1 MPETFSAAAR
11 PHRAPGLL
19 RHRQALIEGPRST
32 EPEPLLTWPDA
43 PDLQAVLLVAMQ
55 QARVPLMLIQA
66 GDDLHLTP
74 TYVLGGEL
82 ARLGR
87 PHETRIYQTIGN
99 QRGDGHGVF
108 NKAVWLWKQDV
119 ERFLARWMSP
129 AAPQPEPPGGQR
141 DVRQAPRR
149 FPSRVHP

>member
-1 MPETFSAAAR
+1 MEHA
-11 PHRAPGLL
+11 
-19 RHRQALIEGPRST
+19 Q
-32 EPEPLLTWPDA
+32 
-43 PDLQAVLLVAMQ
+43 
-55 QARVPLMLIQA
+55 VPLMLIQA
-66 GDDLHLTP
+66 RDDIHLTP

-108 NKAVWLWKQDV
+108 NKAVWLWEQDV

-129 AAPQPEPPGGQR
+129 AAP
-141 DVRQAPRR
+141 AT
-149 FPSRVHP
+149 